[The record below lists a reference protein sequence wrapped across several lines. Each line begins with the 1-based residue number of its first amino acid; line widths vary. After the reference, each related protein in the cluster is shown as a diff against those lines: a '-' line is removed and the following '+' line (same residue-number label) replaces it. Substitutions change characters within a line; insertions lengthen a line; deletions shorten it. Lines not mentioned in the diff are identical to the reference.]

1 MNKTIKTIIICVIS
15 AILLFILAIGG
26 FIFLVIKNVDKQGN
40 KEFYTIGNDTL
51 PSITSVVGKRKTSS
65 ISTSKKNK
73 ITTKSYTYTD
83 IKNAQSDLDQYITEL
98 KSNNFLTTSKID
110 LNKTKDTFSLAKVSN
125 DNDYIIVVNI
135 TYDLG
140 TYTIEIKKGIGSL
153 TQFE

>member
-26 FIFLVIKNVDKQGN
+26 FIFLVVKNVDKQGN
-40 KEFYTIGNDTL
+40 KEFYTIRNDTL

-83 IKNAQSDLDQYITEL
+83 IKNVQSDLDQYITEL

-110 LNKTKDTFSLAKVSN
+110 LNKTKDTFSLAKLSN

>member
-1 MNKTIKTIIICVIS
+1 MCNKCYIIIYFS
-15 AILLFILAIGG
+15 
-26 FIFLVIKNVDKQGN
+26 
-40 KEFYTIGNDTL
+40 NDTF

-83 IKNAQSDLDQYITEL
+83 IKNVQSDLDQYITEL

>member
-26 FIFLVIKNVDKQGN
+26 FIFLVVKNVDKQGN
-40 KEFYTIGNDTL
+40 KEFYTIENDTF

-83 IKNAQSDLDQYITEL
+83 IKNVQSDLDQYITEL

>member
-15 AILLFILAIGG
+15 AILLFILTICS

-40 KEFYTIGNDTL
+40 KEFYTIGNDTF

-83 IKNAQSDLDQYITEL
+83 IKNVQSDLDQYIAEL